1 MGRIGTAG
9 VPGPGRI
16 EAVRPVAARSGTEA
30 PASRALVVIDGGRT
44 GTRASAA
51 SLRDGRAEAGFV
63 AQLLIGA
70 DPTLQTSRLVRTRQ
84 AAASYA
90 EMARRLA

>member
-1 MGRIGTAG
+1 MERIGAVGRPG
-9 VPGPGRI
+9 VGRI
-16 EAVRPVAARSGTEA
+16 EAVRPVATAAEA
-30 PASRALVVIDGGRT
+30 PASRALVVLDGGRAQ
-44 GTRASAA
+44 GRASAA

-63 AQLLIGA
+63 AQLLVGS
-70 DPTLQTSRLVRTRQ
+70 DPTLQASRLVRTRQ

>member
-1 MGRIGTAG
+1 MERIGAVGRPG
-9 VPGPGRI
+9 VGPI
-16 EAVRPVAARSGTEA
+16 QAVRPVATATET
-30 PASRALVVIDGGRT
+30 PASRALVVLDGGRARD
-44 GTRASAA
+44 RASAA

-63 AQLLIGA
+63 AQLLVGS
-70 DPTLQTSRLVRTRQ
+70 DPTLQASRLVRTRQ